1 MGELRASVDEEHE
14 VGGAEGRREPRL
26 AGAAAPTAVE
36 WIEGLDLEAI
46 VRFVACRYHLPQED
60 SDDLLQE
67 TRIALLGHGLDSHLN
82 HTFVFRTAI
91 HKAVDIVRQRLR
103 GDRAAPRKTNSIADE
118 ELLHLLRSRLSLLP
132 RPLQVFYALRYEQ
145 GLTLSEI
152 SGLLGCGRGSV
163 RWMESRTQKL
173 LMHPTRRS
181 PRDHPRPR
189 NF

>member
-91 HKAVDIVRQRLR
+91 HKAVDIVRQRL
-103 GDRAAPRKTNSIADE
+103 IADE